1 MRALASLVLVLS
13 SAASAGPLVHWQAP
27 AGCPDEAEVARHV
40 AARLGPDVTAGAPI
54 EVAVRTDAGGFVA
67 RIGGARTLRSAS
79 CAELADATALV
90 VARLVLEEPAPAI
103 APVAT
108 VVAVAPSV
116 PEPPPPTPPALHDV
130 VAQAPSPMAPTR
142 HDFGLGARF
151 SEVTGTG
158 VQPGVAFGGEL
169 AVPLFWHQLFVE
181 PAAELWGHASSDRT
195 MPGVNTSLQVA
206 TLRVGWRSTD
216 WPVRAWMVGDV
227 GRLSGEGVD
236 VVEPHEAA
244 PAWAGIGAG
253 AAFAWT
259 VGHLAFVAS
268 GEAIAAIARPQFAL
282 TSGEVLFQPGAVA
295 LRLAVGIEVG
305 WP

>member
-1 MRALASLVLVLS
+1 MRMRALASLVLVLS

-27 AGCPDEAEVARHV
+27 PQCPDEAEVARHV

-54 EVAVRTDAGGFVA
+54 EVAVRADAGGFVA
-67 RIGGARTLRSAS
+67 RIGDARTLRSAS
-79 CAELADATALV
+79 CTELADATALV

-116 PEPPPPTPPALHDV
+116 PEPPPPAPLDV
-130 VAQAPSPMAPTR
+130 VAQGPSPTPAAAR
-142 HDFGLGARF
+142 RDFGLGARF

-181 PAAELWGHASSDRT
+181 PAAELWGHTSSDRT
-195 MPGVNTSLQVA
+195 MPGVDTSLQVA

-236 VVEPHEAA
+236 VVAPRTAA

-268 GEAIAAIARPQFAL
+268 GEAIAAIARPQFTL
-282 TSGEVLFQPGAVA
+282 TTGGVLFQPGALA
-295 LRLAVGIEVG
+295 LRLGIGIEVA